1 MKEFKEYP
9 FCKGEDALIQIGFIN
24 GIVTCHVDCWNGS
37 GLQVHKNISYE
48 DHSSLNEVI
57 DDLLTATSKARD
69 GQPPGGDYIVHRWY
83 LNECND
89 QPYLVQ
95 LYPTPSEEENDCEIT
110 FHKR

>member
-1 MKEFKEYP
+1 MKELKEYP

-48 DHSSLNEVI
+48 DHGSLNEVI

-69 GQPPGGDYIVHRWY
+69 GQSPGDDYTVHRWH
-83 LNECND
+83 LEECND
-89 QPYLVQ
+89 QPKLVK
-95 LYPTPSEEENDCEIT
+95 LYPPSE
-110 FHKR
+110 